1 MNEFSR
7 RNFLKGCG
15 LAATIS
21 LTSAVYAD
29 TLSTDNTVLKK
40 KFNYTHLIYDETSDI
55 SKSFAKSLKAG
66 GKAKMLKVDN
76 DISDIY
82 FKLTNSLKKHPNSV
96 ITGLSS
102 YETFFVMQNLL
113 KDYGFVL
120 FHSGTHTIQNG
131 AIKHEIKTS
140 ASMSDKISKS
150 LKSKE
155 WQRNLATN
163 LSSFVLEKNSHKF
176 ELTTP
181 NKGEQE
187 SIMCSWIMASK
198 NVKGAVI

>member
-21 LTSAVYAD
+21 LTSGVYAD
-29 TLSTDNTVLKK
+29 TLSEDSAVLKK
-40 KFNYTHLIYDETSDI
+40 KFNYTHLIYDANLDF
-55 SKSFAKSLKAG
+55 SKSFAKSLKTG
-66 GKAKMLKVDN
+66 TKAKIYKVDN

-82 FKLTNSLKKHPNSV
+82 FKLTRDLKTRPNSV
-96 ITGLSS
+96 IAGLSS

-120 FHSGTHTIQNG
+120 FHSGTHAIQNG
-131 AIKHEIKTS
+131 VISHEITTS
-140 ASMSDKISKS
+140 SSMSEKINKS
-150 LKSKE
+150 LKSGE
-155 WQRNLATN
+155 WKQNLALN
-163 LSSFVLEKNSHKF
+163 LSSFVFERDSQKF
-176 ELTTP
+176 KLITP

-187 SIMCSWIMASK
+187 MRLCSWIMASR

>member
-15 LAATIS
+15 LATLT
-21 LTSAVYAD
+21 LTSGVYATTLD
-29 TLSTDNTVLKK
+29 TKDSPVLKK
-40 KFNYTHLIYDETSDI
+40 KFNYTHLIYDENSNI

-66 GKAKMLKVDN
+66 EKAKMLKVDN

-96 ITGLSS
+96 IAGLSS

-131 AIKHEIKTS
+131 AIKHDIKTS
-140 ASMSDKISKS
+140 SSMSDKISKS

-155 WQRNLATN
+155 WQKNLATN

-181 NKGEQE
+181 SKGEQE
-187 SIMCSWIMASK
+187 SVMCSWIMASK
-198 NVKGAVI
+198 TIKGAVI